1 MELITERSL
10 IKGVADAWDAL
21 YGPEFRPMASGS
33 SKTIS
38 ETLHALN
45 LSKVS
50 AATVNKIIGND
61 TWTRIVCYECLKPV
75 PKVVV
80 LYHPGDGDGSALF
93 EICESCATKVKTLF
107 KTGVAK

>member
-1 MELITERSL
+1 MELITERSR
-10 IKGVADAWDAL
+10 IKGVADAWDAQ
-21 YGPEFRPMASGS
+21 YGPEFRPTHSGS
-33 SKTIS
+33 SKETS
-38 ETLHALN
+38 EKLHALN

-61 TWTRIVCYECLKPV
+61 SWTRIVCYECQKPV
-75 PKVVV
+75 TKVAV
-80 LYHPGDGDGSALF
+80 LYNPGDGSAAF

>member
-1 MELITERSL
+1 MELITERSR
-10 IKGVADAWDAL
+10 IKGVADAWDAQ
-21 YGPEFRPMASGS
+21 YAPDFRPTAIGS

-38 ETLHALN
+38 EKLHALN

-50 AATVNKIIGND
+50 AATVDKIIGND
-61 TWTRIVCYECLKPV
+61 SWTRLTCDECRKRV

-80 LYHPGDGDGSALF
+80 LYHPGDGSAVF